1 MKKLLI
7 EASVLEQD
15 KPSGV
20 NYFADG
26 LANGIEQVSS
36 DRLETGYF
44 WLNFLHRKAAH
55 NRNTVSAQER
65 GLLQQITLIPQKIY
79 AKLVYFNIA
88 PPLWVQKSDW
98 LLFPNFY
105 IWPTLR
111 RSKKAVIIHDLCFV
125 RYPEYV
131 EDKNRAFL
139 NRVALR
145 SIKKSDLIVSNS
157 EFTTSELISLV
168 GTPKEKIVTLN
179 IPVDE
184 SQFLPSLDKGAD
196 YLKNRYGISKQYIL
210 SLGTL
215 EPRKNL
221 SALVEAYCLLPAEIR
236 EQFSLVFAGKWG
248 WKIESLEQLIKDK
261 QAAGYDILTTG
272 HIDHDDKATFY
283 RNASFYAITT
293 HYEGF
298 GMPLLEA
305 LHCGIPTVAVDIPVL
320 REVGGDACL
329 WSDSTPEA
337 VAEKLTLLMTD
348 KAAAKNLSTLGVE
361 RARQFS
367 WLETAQKFVDRI
379 METQ

>member
-15 KPSGV
+15 RPSGV

-26 LANGIEQVSS
+26 LANG
-36 DRLETGYF
+36 LENIKPRDLNVGYF
-44 WLNFLHRKAAH
+44 WLNFLHRKTPH
-55 NRNTVSAQER
+55 NRNTVAAAKR
-65 GLLQQITLIPQKIY
+65 GMLQQIISIPQKIY
-79 AKLVYFNIA
+79 AKLVYLNIA
-88 PPLWVQKSDW
+88 PPLWVAEADW

-125 RYPEYV
+125 RFPEYV
-131 EDKNRAFL
+131 EEKNRAFL
-139 NRVALR
+139 EKVA
-145 SIKKSDLIVSNS
+145 KKSIEKADLIISNS
-157 EFTTSELISLV
+157 EFTTSELTSLLDV
-168 GTPKEKIVTLN
+168 PKEKIVTLN

-184 SQFLPSLDKGAD
+184 SQFLPELDKGATH
-196 YLKNRYGISKQYIL
+196 LNERYGIVKPYIL

-221 SALVEAYCLLPAEIR
+221 SALVDAYCLLPEDVR
-236 EQFSLVFAGKWG
+236 ERYSLVLAGKWG
-248 WKIESLEQLIKDK
+248 WKIESLRALIDEKR
-261 QAAGYDILTTG
+261 AAGYDIITTG

-320 REVGGDACL
+320 REVGDDACL
-329 WSDSTPEA
+329 WATKDPADVSEKINHLINSPDLAHDLSVKG
-337 VAEKLTLLMTD
+337 VAR
-348 KAAAKNLSTLGVE
+348 AKH
-361 RARQFS
+361 FS
-367 WLETAQKFVDRI
+367 WEETAKKLASRLG
-379 METQ
+379 